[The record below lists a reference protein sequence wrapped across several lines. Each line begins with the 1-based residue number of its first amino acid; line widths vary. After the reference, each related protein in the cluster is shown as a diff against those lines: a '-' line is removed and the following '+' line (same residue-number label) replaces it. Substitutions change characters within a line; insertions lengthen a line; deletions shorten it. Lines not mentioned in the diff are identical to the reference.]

1 MTGDNGSYVLDSG
14 GRYHP
19 PPESIIHYGPGYRP
33 LCDDEDD
40 EALYT
45 DDPVPGRRLR
55 RMPRSRCREPGRP
68 ARAPE
73 PPPPLRP
80 RWMVTRDE

>member
-45 DDPVPGRRLR
+45 DDPYRVAGCAECLDLAAENLADQHEHRNPRPHCGR
-55 RMPRSRCREPGRP
+55 GG
-68 ARAPE
+68 
-73 PPPPLRP
+73 
-80 RWMVTRDE
+80 W